1 MSRFD
6 SDQSAKD
13 GLWSDP
19 TVDASAIV
27 ANLEAI
33 STDRL
38 DEMQILLTF
47 DLAEHD
53 VTGLQDRVVADRLDD
68 AKLTRLDFALHR
80 VSARS
85 KRNGVPVFQA
95 RNMATGPTQARL
107 IEAQASNE
115 QRRDH
120 GSQAGPDH
128 RNPGIGPVARAF
140 AGDGQQAVGDAGAQV
155 AGRVQGVAGRSAQR

>member
-27 ANLEAI
+27 AHLEAI

-38 DEMQILLTF
+38 E
-47 DLAEHD
+47 

>member
-38 DEMQILLTF
+38 E
-47 DLAEHD
+47 

-68 AKLTRLDFALHR
+68 AKLTPLDFALHR

-95 RNMATGPTQARL
+95 RNMATGPTQAGL